1 MQMSDNSHLNLLKNH
16 KNHDIKLS
24 DDLESSVL
32 RNIVCNLGGIDSI
45 IKLCLSNQDYCNK
58 SSPSITWF
66 SPLLRLSQTL
76 LAASQGTAVP
86 WTPVG
91 KPRVLGWQSCSCADE
106 KVPNPE
112 DGVCL
117 FVCLFVF
124 FTQKIYTD
132 CIFNPFF
139 FAVYC
144 LLRRPNHLWSTLF
157 GFPGA
162 DHDRTSLA
170 GIAGIWQL
178 VPW

>member
-1 MQMSDNSHLNLLKNH
+1 MTFNYLMISNHLCY
-16 KNHDIKLS
+16 
-24 DDLESSVL
+24 ETF
-32 RNIVCNLGGIDSI
+32 VCNLGGIDSI
-45 IKLCLSNQDYCNK
+45 LKLCLSNQDYCNK

-91 KPRVLGWQSCSCADE
+91 KPRVLGWHLLQLM
-106 KVPNPE
+106 KKFPPQKMV
-112 DGVCL
+112 
-117 FVCLFVF
+117 FVCSFVF
-124 FTQKIYTD
+124 FTQKIYTE